1 MGNSSSVEFK
11 ELPNRIQ
18 KTRVLGIISGDA
30 ESRFLSPQELVQDP
44 NALLKPRKKTGDDSF
59 GLSLR
64 YGFTPKIGT
73 TPQYEKFL
81 ERKKKITK
89 QRKLP
94 RPFYMNVIYQVRQ
107 SKINIDPYD
116 GDTRGFKANSTGKLR
131 LLENNMAA
139 RNIMKHFQRDTKS
152 QSKG

>member
-1 MGNSSSVEFK
+1 MGNCSSVEFK
-11 ELPNRIQ
+11 ELPNIIQ
-18 KTRVLGIISGDA
+18 KTRVLGIISSDD

-64 YGFTPKIGT
+64 YGFSPKIGT

-81 ERKKKITK
+81 ERKNKITK

-107 SKINIDPYD
+107 SKINIDPYNSETKD
-116 GDTRGFKANSTGKLR
+116 FKGNSTGKLP

-139 RNIMKHFQRDTKS
+139 RNIMKHFQRDTES
-152 QSKG
+152 QSEA